1 MFILPFSL
9 NWHSSNII
17 DFLLQMVGRLMVNLP
32 DAPNREKILRVILAK
47 EDLAPDVDLEAV
59 ANMTDGYSGSDL
71 KVVLLFTHLIFPL
84 LFSSNP
90 LSLSLSLSSESM
102 CYCCSLSYKRNIREG
117 KEGLLDT
124 ATSLMQFIF
133 LFCILEDV

>member
-9 NWHSSNII
+9 KWQNSNII
-17 DFLLQMVGRLMVNLP
+17 DFLLQLVCRLMVNLP

-71 KVVLLFTHLIFPL
+71 KV
-84 LFSSNP
+84 
-90 LSLSLSLSSESM
+90 LSHYLAS
-102 CYCCSLSYKRNIREG
+102 I
-117 KEGLLDT
+117 
-124 ATSLMQFIF
+124 
-133 LFCILEDV
+133 

>member
-71 KVVLLFTHLIFPL
+71 KVVLLFTHLIFPM

-90 LSLSLSLSSESM
+90 LSLSLFRI
-102 CYCCSLSYKRNIREG
+102 YV
-117 KEGLLDT
+117 LL
-124 ATSLMQFIF
+124 LLIV
-133 LFCILEDV
+133 L